1 MIIVSALYILTC
13 LYTDSNGQA
22 NHYSTQCAFQMLIA
36 RPTVQVHPG
45 LSVKIQSITPSHND
59 KHTPMHVSWNM
70 TPAAKP
76 DNTVTGAQTKAHV
89 MEAAAPADALSQHD
103 QSPSVGSTA
112 SNESSMSLLQ
122 QHLQDATTKSISS
135 ATDALSLIQPALG
148 LQPDSTA
155 NFLLLDGSSTSSQ
168 PETEDVNG
176 SSQTHMGFNHE
187 VIHDSSES
195 HGFASVNGT
204 DVVPINEM
212 PDVAVNSSDSS
223 VDWAQDFR
231 ISTSDDLSPVA
242 DAVASE
248 EEGKSSSASSA
259 DSSTP
264 ALKALNDAIGSEA
277 ALHGGIITSTDEA
290 LIATKLAEPEAASSD
305 EVSSELSTS
314 ESPSRE
320 ELSPEVAV
328 KDDSAWVQADPYSDS
343 LQGMIHP
350 TSRMFRAPGK

>member
-1 MIIVSALYILTC
+1 
-13 LYTDSNGQA
+13 
-22 NHYSTQCAFQMLIA
+22 MLIA
-36 RPTVQVHPG
+36 RPAVQVHPG

-89 MEAAAPADALSQHD
+89 MEAAAPSDALSQHD
-103 QSPSVGSTA
+103 ESAWKSSSVGSTA
-112 SNESSMSLLQ
+112 GNESSMSVLQ

-155 NFLLLDGSSTSSQ
+155 NSSLLDGSSTSSQ

-204 DVVPINEM
+204 DVVPISEM
-212 PDVAVNSSDSS
+212 PDVAVNTSDSS
-223 VDWAQDFR
+223 VDWAQNFGS
-231 ISTSDDLSPVA
+231 STSDNPSPVA
-242 DAVASE
+242 PAVASE
-248 EEGKSSSASSA
+248 EEGKSLSASSA

-264 ALKALNDAIGSEA
+264 ASKAVGDATGSEA

-290 LIATKLAEPEAASSD
+290 LIATELAGPEAASSD
-305 EVSSELSTS
+305 KVSSELPTS
-314 ESPSRE
+314 ESPRPKE
-320 ELSPEVAV
+320 MSPEVAV
-328 KDDSAWVQADPYSDS
+328 KDDSAWVQVDPYSDS